1 MHRRHQHLNIPI
13 EIVRTV
19 VAVSETGSLS
29 KAGERL
35 GLSQPAVSSQIKRI
49 QNLVGGSLFS
59 KTANGS
65 VPTQLGKL
73 VLSQS
78 RRMLEANDQMLRLGG
93 AAEGPHP
100 LRLGIATLF
109 AEEFLRKQDADTL
122 ANVVIHADHSLGIMK
137 GILDGYIDVACI
149 FENPEIEEISDE
161 IVKECEIPFVW
172 VRSKNF
178 VLRPGAPIPILTY
191 SGSDLLTRTLARHG
205 LQYRIVFNGPDYH
218 SKLAAVET
226 GIGVAAVPE
235 TMVPPSLVRAREYYL
250 PDLPSVK
257 ALLYVRAGLEG
268 REASELLRRLSA
280 MFFRDQLRP
289 SASMAAAD
297 PAV

>member
-35 GLSQPAVSSQIKRI
+35 GLSQPAISSQIKRI

-65 VPTQLGKL
+65 VATQLGKL

-93 AAEGPHP
+93 AAEGPQP

-109 AEEFLRKQDADTL
+109 AQEFLRKQDSETL
-122 ANVVIHADHSLGIMK
+122 SNVVIHADHSLGIMK
-137 GILDGYIDVACI
+137 GI
-149 FENPEIEEISDE
+149 
-161 IVKECEIPFVW
+161 
-172 VRSKNF
+172 
-178 VLRPGAPIPILTY
+178 
-191 SGSDLLTRTLARHG
+191 
-205 LQYRIVFNGPDYH
+205 
-218 SKLAAVET
+218 
-226 GIGVAAVPE
+226 
-235 TMVPPSLVRAREYYL
+235 
-250 PDLPSVK
+250 
-257 ALLYVRAGLEG
+257 
-268 REASELLRRLSA
+268 
-280 MFFRDQLRP
+280 
-289 SASMAAAD
+289 
-297 PAV
+297 